1 MKHRILTAILLIICA
16 AAAAAQGPDSRS
28 RQSSPAKR
36 RAPLAPS
43 YAWTASEPLGLHE
56 PAQIDTLFE
65 DYHRRSIPSAGSPA
79 WATTGNLGTE
89 GIDMIYLDRPAYS
102 DFFFRD
108 GLARWLPSSVHQ
120 KFYNTRAPMT
130 LLSYNAGGGRD
141 NSQERLGA
149 IFSGNINARAQ
160 IGANLDYLYSKGSYE
175 AQAAKDLAWG
185 FNGSYMG
192 DRYEFQ
198 GAWNHYNLVHKEN
211 GGITD
216 DLYITDPAQMQG
228 GVSSINPKSI
238 PVNLTHAHTRVVGGE
253 LMLNSRY
260 KVGYWHED
268 QIDDTTTVRTYIPVS
283 SFIWTL
289 NYRDTKHLFLDD
301 NPSETSKFFDNRA
314 YLNDKFTRDRTT
326 YWALSNTIGVDLIE
340 GFHRYAKFGL
350 AAYATYEIRKYRQTP
365 DTLTVRDGL
374 TPLPEGIGA
383 IPARGS
389 ENLAWVG
396 AQLTKQR
403 GSILTYAAKAELGVV
418 GRAAGEIKIDGH
430 ISTRIPLLGDT
441 VAITGFGAFTNTA
454 APYLMEN
461 YISNHFAWRNTFGKE
476 RRVTFGGRLDIPH
489 TGTAIKIAARNVQN
503 LLYFDTQALPA
514 QHSGSIQV
522 FTASLDQR
530 LRLGILHWDNRV
542 IYQTSSDDAVLSL
555 PKLALRS
562 SLYIRAR
569 IATLHFQLG
578 LDCDYYTRYHAPA
591 YQPATATF
599 HNQREALLGNYPF
612 MTAYANMKLSK
623 VRFYVMM
630 THINQG
636 WFSADY
642 FSLPHYP
649 LNPRRFQMG
658 LSIDFAN

>member
-1 MKHRILTAILLIICA
+1 
-16 AAAAAQGPDSRS
+16 
-28 RQSSPAKR
+28 
-36 RAPLAPS
+36 
-43 YAWTASEPLGLHE
+43 
-56 PAQIDTLFE
+56 
-65 DYHRRSIPSAGSPA
+65 
-79 WATTGNLGTE
+79 
-89 GIDMIYLDRPAYS
+89 
-102 DFFFRD
+102 
-108 GLARWLPSSVHQ
+108 
-120 KFYNTRAPMT
+120 
-130 LLSYNAGGGRD
+130 
-141 NSQERLGA
+141 
-149 IFSGNINARAQ
+149 
-160 IGANLDYLYSKGSYE
+160 
-175 AQAAKDLAWG
+175 
-185 FNGSYMG
+185 
-192 DRYEFQ
+192 
-198 GAWNHYNLVHKEN
+198 
-211 GGITD
+211 
-216 DLYITDPAQMQG
+216 
-228 GVSSINPKSI
+228 
-238 PVNLTHAHTRVVGGE
+238 
-253 LMLNSRY
+253 
-260 KVGYWHED
+260 
-268 QIDDTTTVRTYIPVS
+268 
-283 SFIWTL
+283 
-289 NYRDTKHLFLDD
+289 
-301 NPSETSKFFDNRA
+301 
-314 YLNDKFTRDRTT
+314 
-326 YWALSNTIGVDLIE
+326 
-340 GFHRYAKFGL
+340 
-350 AAYATYEIRKYRQTP
+350 
-365 DTLTVRDGL
+365 
-374 TPLPEGIGA
+374 
-383 IPARGS
+383 
-389 ENLAWVG
+389 
-396 AQLTKQR
+396 
-403 GSILTYAAKAELGVV
+403 
-418 GRAAGEIKIDGH
+418 
-430 ISTRIPLLGDT
+430 
-441 VAITGFGAFTNTA
+441 
-454 APYLMEN
+454 MEN

-636 WFSADY
+636 WFSSDY